1 MEKQLTDIQVD
12 YKELLNSIYATAGIN
27 ALLEK
32 DISTLQNMNRELY
45 SANKSL
51 IYAVSDF
58 MLDNQQSEHVKNLPL
73 SVQ

>member
-1 MEKQLTDIQVD
+1 
-12 YKELLNSIYATAGIN
+12 
-27 ALLEK
+27 
-32 DISTLQNMNRELY
+32 MNRELY